1 MPHSKEKTHP
11 IVLFDG
17 VCNFCNRM
25 VNFAIRNDK
34 KGKLRFAALQSEAGI
49 KLREEFEIP
58 VTADTLILIEKGKAY
73 TYAHAGIRI
82 CKYLNWPAKA
92 LYAFIIIPSF
102 ISQPLYK
109 WFAKRR
115 YKWFGKRETCMIPT
129 PEVRKRFL
137 D

>member
-1 MPHSKEKTHP
+1 MNNDIYTQP
-11 IVLFDG
+11 IILFDG
-17 VCNFCNRM
+17 ICNFCNRM

-34 KGKLRFAALQSEAGI
+34 KGKLKFAPLQSDAGI
-49 KLREEFEIP
+49 RLREQFQISP
-58 VTADTLILIEKGKAY
+58 GADTIVFVEKGKSY
-73 TYAHAGIRI
+73 MYAKAAIRI
-82 CKYLNWPAKA
+82 CKYLDWPAKA
-92 LYAFIIIPSF
+92 LYAFIIIPPF

-129 PEVRKRFL
+129 PEVRARFL